1 MLSLTTCAY
10 CFGFKAQ
17 HKDTN
22 TAFQPHE
29 GEEGFIGAHEHVFVD
44 TFERI
49 ILLLFSYSYKAE
61 FYKNYHAPLACFM
74 LLSTSAEPR
83 NFS

>member
-1 MLSLTTCAY
+1 MYAMLSLTTCSY
-10 CFGFKAQ
+10 CLGFKAR

-29 GEEGFIGAHEHVFVD
+29 GEKGFIGAHEHVFVD
-44 TFERI
+44 TFERV

-61 FYKNYHAPLACFM
+61 FYKITMHF
-74 LLSTSAEPR
+74 
-83 NFS
+83 